1 MNATELILSQGLTI
15 IWIVYIVKLVDFYI
29 YKKKIAEL
37 TATLFRLF
45 QLFKLNT
52 IMIFSYCPP
61 NI

>member
-29 YKKKIAEL
+29 SKKKIAAL

-52 IMIFSYCPP
+52 IMIFSY
-61 NI
+61 